1 MILFAIL
8 IVLLSLYRSKVSGL
22 KNFNDEYLSF
32 DSTSAIKGIF
42 ILFVFMNHCLHYVW
56 ESGFEYVH
64 LYDKLGAASFGL
76 FGQLIV
82 VMFLFYSGYGVNES
96 IKKKGVAYVNSIP
109 KKRIIN
115 TLLNFNVAVILF
127 IFLDAFLHIDY
138 SMSEVALSFIA
149 WEDVGNSNWY
159 IFDILLCY
167 AITWLCAK
175 LFAKRSAPYRIGM
188 GGVIVILAIY
198 LLSEYKTN
206 PVWSNTLLCYPL
218 GMAFSQYKSK
228 IEPFVQKYYYV
239 LLSIATIIVA
249 ATFLTITDEMIWLY
263 NVKSCVFVFFIV
275 LLTLKIHI
283 KNEALIWCGKNLFP
297 LYIYQRI
304 PMIALFTVLGA
315 DFVKE
320 FALLYIALSLFVSV
334 VIAHFY
340 KHINL
345 KIA

>member
-1 MILFAIL
+1 MILFTIL
-8 IVLLSLYRSKVSGL
+8 IVLLSLYHCKVSGL
-22 KNFNDEYLSF
+22 KTFNDEYLSI
-32 DSTSAIKGIF
+32 DSTNAIKGIF

-56 ESGFEYVH
+56 ESGFEYIYF
-64 LYDKLGAASFGL
+64 YDKLGAVSFGL

-96 IKKKGVAYVNSIP
+96 IKKKGAAYISTIP
-109 KKRIIN
+109 KKRIVN
-115 TLLNFNVAVILF
+115 TLLNFDLAVILF
-127 IFLDAFLHIDY
+127 ICLDAFLHIDY
-138 SMSEVALSFIA
+138 TMSEIAFSFIA

-167 AITWLCAK
+167 AITWFCAK
-175 LFAKRSAPYRIGM
+175 TCANRPVLYRIGM
-188 GGVIVILAIY
+188 GGVMVMLAIY
-198 LLSEYKTN
+198 LLSEYKSN
-206 PVWSNTLLCYPL
+206 SVWSNTLLCYPL
-218 GMAFSQYKSK
+218 GMVFSQYKSR
-228 IEPFVQKYYYV
+228 IEPFVRKYYYV

-249 ATFLTITDEMIWLY
+249 ATFLTITGEMICLY
-263 NVKSCVFVFFIV
+263 NVKSLVFVFFIV
-275 LLTLKIHI
+275 LLTLKVHI

-340 KHINL
+340 KYINL